1 MEKRS
6 TKWDLTAYP
15 NYEVENLPGYA
26 LHLIEEA
33 QAAGKPGNRSRDTI
47 KQVILNKSD
56 IIRLIQKLSNLIIGY
71 QVLMDIPQN
80 AVAAKDIS
88 NKILFISVTKRQ
100 ALYLPF
106 PIVPYHLR
114 LSA

>member
-71 QVLMDIPQN
+71 HKDNIGRKLMGKHP
-80 AVAAKDIS
+80 VFTTS
-88 NKILFISVTKRQ
+88 
-100 ALYLPF
+100 
-106 PIVPYHLR
+106 
-114 LSA
+114 

>member
-26 LHLIEEA
+26 LHLIAEA

-71 QVLMDIPQN
+71 QHHRRRLMRQN
-80 AVAAKDIS
+80 W
-88 NKILFISVTKRQ
+88 
-100 ALYLPF
+100 
-106 PIVPYHLR
+106 
-114 LSA
+114 

>member
-71 QVLMDIPQN
+71 HLVPVIITGRSYGELL
-80 AVAAKDIS
+80 AK
-88 NKILFISVTKRQ
+88 SV
-100 ALYLPF
+100 YF
-106 PIVPYHLR
+106 
-114 LSA
+114 

>member
-47 KQVILNKSD
+47 K
-56 IIRLIQKLSNLIIGY
+56 
-71 QVLMDIPQN
+71 
-80 AVAAKDIS
+80 
-88 NKILFISVTKRQ
+88 
-100 ALYLPF
+100 
-106 PIVPYHLR
+106 
-114 LSA
+114 